1 MEKVHQV
8 IKCVEKCPSEADVI
22 DLKSQLSG
30 FTRDNLRAA
39 CSRLKLSVRDEQKKK
54 SGLISVVEKRQ
65 ITGPSFRIP
74 GKNRD

>member
-1 MEKVHQV
+1 M
-8 IKCVEKCPSEADVI
+8 I
-22 DLKSQLSG
+22 
-30 FTRDNLRAA
+30 RDNLRAA

-74 GKNRD
+74 GKNRDGLAL